1 MLKDV
6 SPAAR
11 SGTTGKARR
20 LRRRM
25 TLPEVL
31 LWQRL
36 RGAPGGCKFRRQ
48 HPSGP
53 YILDFYCSDAR
64 LAIEIDGQGH
74 GSRIIADER
83 RDRWFADADLT
94 TLRIAA
100 SDILR
105 DADRV
110 AESVLATAVARLPL
124 HHPAAPG
131 GPPPRAKLG
140 EDL

>member
-6 SPAAR
+6 SPRAR
-11 SGTTGKARR
+11 HGATARAR
-20 LRRRM
+20 QLRRKM

-48 HPSGP
+48 HPSGA
-53 YILDFYCSDAR
+53 YVLDFYCADAR
-64 LAIEIDGQGH
+64 LAVEVDGQGH
-74 GSRIIADER
+74 DARQVEDVH
-83 RDRWFADADLT
+83 RDRWFADAGIK

-100 SDILR
+100 TDVLR
-105 DADRV
+105 DPDA
-110 AESVLATAVARLPL
+110 AAAAVLSAAVSRLPL

-131 GPPPRAKLG
+131 GPPPRDELG